1 MLLLHRYYVLTSK
14 HHGGFCNWKTATSQG
29 WNSVDTG
36 PQRDLVGE
44 LASAI
49 RNRTSVHFGLYFSQ
63 FEWFNDWYLADKA
76 AKFATQVYPAMVS
89 LPQMYEL
96 VNMYQPEI
104 VWSDGDWEAPDTYWN
119 STEFL
124 AWLYNESPV
133 KDTVVVNDRWGSG
146 CTCKH
151 GGYWTCQD
159 RYNPGVWCKCEGG
172 RVGGRGFV
180 CGVCVSVCACV

>member
-1 MLLLHRYYVLTSK
+1 M
-14 HHGGFCNWKTATSQG
+14 
-29 WNSVDTG
+29 DTG
-36 PQRDLVGE
+36 PQQDLVGE
-44 LASAI
+44 LANAI
-49 RNRTSVHFGLYFSQ
+49 RNRTSVRFGLYFSQ

-76 AKFATQVYPAMVS
+76 AKFTTQVYPAMVS
-89 LPQMYEL
+89 LPQMREL

-104 VWSDGDWEAPDTYWN
+104 IWSDGDWEAPDTYWN

-159 RYNPGVWCKCEGG
+159 RYNPGECVTGCACHLCHC
-172 RVGGRGFV
+172 FQ
-180 CGVCVSVCACV
+180 VCV